1 MFCSPEPQGWLGHER
16 GKTLERCVDLMK
28 VVVSTTV
35 DDSEKDLH
43 DVIRFSCVLPLL
55 FSSAE
60 PWERA
65 GHERGGCL
73 EGGCDGEG
81 GGCHYLGRRA

>member
-1 MFCSPEPQGWLGHER
+1 M
-16 GKTLERCVDLMK
+16 VLMK
-28 VVVSTTV
+28 VAVSTTV
-35 DDSEKDLH
+35 NDSKKDLL

-73 EGGCDGEG
+73 EGGCDGKG
-81 GGCHYLGRRA
+81 GGGHYPGRRA